1 MTVLERADG
10 FKTASRQQCGV
21 RYGKYAEPTR
31 DRRPSRACINECAVT
46 MEIQWLARKDARSA
60 TSLSNEE
67 RDGRSLE
74 VGGTHISE
82 ELW

>member
-1 MTVLERADG
+1 MV
-10 FKTASRQQCGV
+10 SRQPAGNSAVCV
-21 RYGKYAEPTR
+21 LAST
-31 DRRPSRACINECAVT
+31 PSPPGIADPVELVYECAVT
-46 MEIQWLARKDARSA
+46 MEIQWLARKDARPA

-74 VGGTHISE
+74 VGGTHSSA